1 MLHSPSAS
9 ATLLAVILVPC
20 LSHGPRAQAPD
31 TPYHVAKAAA
41 TGSATIQP
49 EQLRTWLT
57 KLTSRE
63 FAGRGTGQKG
73 FGRAAEYVR
82 NHFKQLG
89 LAPGG
94 EDGGYFQVVPWEGRF
109 PDLEKTRLS
118 VRKGDEVILE
128 VTGATGLN
136 GQVTKALEVSG
147 KAAYLELHR
156 WLRRPDFE
164 DLDLEGKVV
173 FLRVTAKPGRGNL
186 FTPTKVLEAESYA
199 ALARRLSRA
208 GAAAVVS
215 VTDTVGGQAGALVG
229 SSWMKGGSRAVRG
242 MQQRVVEALFVD
254 RAAMGKILAAAPKP
268 GKGERHELRN
278 ADGDVVATMLDL
290 KDLAA
295 SLAVKMETDEA
306 TAAPACNVV
315 GLLPGT
321 DPKLKEEY
329 VAIGCHLDHLG
340 VRTGVIH
347 PGADDDGS
355 GSAALMAI
363 SQAFAKNQVRPR
375 RSILFLAFCGEE
387 KGLIGSG
394 YFASRCH
401 REGKPIKLSQL
412 AAELQVDMIG
422 RNETLRSE
430 MGPRE
435 KAEDNLN
442 TLHLIG
448 SKKLSTDLHD
458 LCMRVNQRA
467 GFELEWDAEN
477 VFYRSDHWNFA
488 KYGVPIAFFF
498 TGFHGQYHQPE
509 DTVEK
514 IDFPKLARV
523 AAYVYDIAFE
533 LAQADARPLVDPGKW
548 RRIRRMQRRAPDE
561 PAAPLRKE
569 QEPKAEGQKPKREE
583 EQPEPKKR

>member
-1 MLHSPSAS
+1 MHYTPRTS
-9 ATLLAVILVPC
+9 ATLLSAVLVSC
-20 LSHGPRAQAPD
+20 LVGGPRAQSPD
-31 TPYHVAKAAA
+31 TPYHVSKAAA
-41 TGSATIQP
+41 TGAATIQP
-49 EQLRTWLT
+49 EQLKTWLT
-57 KLTSRE
+57 KLSSRE

-73 FGRAAEYVR
+73 FGRAANYVR
-82 NHFKQLG
+82 DHFEQLR
-89 LAPGG
+89 LVPGG
-94 EDGGYFQVVPWEGRF
+94 ENGSYLQVVPWQGRF
-109 PDLEKTRLS
+109 PDLEKTRLL
-118 VRKGDEVILE
+118 VRKGDEVVLE

-136 GQVTKALEVSG
+136 GQVTQASQVSG
-147 KAAYLELHR
+147 AVAYLELHSWR
-156 WLRRPDFE
+156 RRPDFE
-164 DLDLEGKVV
+164 DLDLENKVV
-173 FLRVTAKPGRGNL
+173 FLRVTAKPRRGNL
-186 FTPTKVLEAESYA
+186 FTPTKIREAQSYA
-199 ALARRLSRA
+199 LLARRLTRA

-229 SSWMKGGSRAVRG
+229 SNWMKGGSPAVRA
-242 MQQRVVEALFVD
+242 MQQRVVPGLFID
-254 RAAMGKILAAAPKP
+254 RAAMAKILAAAPKP
-268 GKGERHELRN
+268 GKGDRQEVR
-278 ADGDVVATMLDL
+278 DDDDDVVATMLDL
-290 KDLAA
+290 RDLAA
-295 SLAVKMETDEA
+295 SLTVKMESDKA
-306 TAAPACNVV
+306 TAAPACNVI
-315 GLLPGT
+315 GLLPGS
-321 DPKLKEEY
+321 DPKLKDEY

-363 SQAFAKNQVRPR
+363 SQAFARNQVRPR
-375 RSILFLAFCGEE
+375 RSLMFMAFCGEE

-394 YFASRCH
+394 YFAGRCH

-422 RNETLRSE
+422 RDETLRTE

-435 KAEDNLN
+435 RPEDNLN

-448 SKKLSTDLHD
+448 SKKLSRDLHD
-458 LCMRVNQRA
+458 ICMRANKRA

-488 KYGVPIAFFF
+488 RYGVPIAFFF

-523 AAYVYDIAFE
+523 AAYVYDIAFD
-533 LAQADARPLVDPGKW
+533 LAQADARPLVDPEKW
-548 RRIRRMQRRAPDE
+548 QKVRRVQRRPPEE

-569 QEPKAEGQKPKREE
+569 QL
-583 EQPEPKKR
+583 PKKD